1 MRPCFSDV
9 NFTPVSLGGFLATD
23 ISGQDVLL
31 ATPASYFQESVQHF
45 LFCKANSSAPTRLSV
60 LVQANNPSFSK
71 WRCFLQGMKRVSCP
85 GISGHAFWV
94 DNEVSTQGANS
105 KLDSLENDTTCL
117 MTFEGTASG
126 TPASILVDS
135 GASHCFIDAEFAQTH
150 GFAHRPSK
158 SLVTLADGQQ
168 ASTTTKCNVRI
179 RIQGHV
185 SEIDCFVLDMAQ
197 QFDVMFGDMW
207 LRKSKAILDFESQ
220 TCSLY
225 KQGLRRTIRPV
236 GSNQK
241 QTTNSADVH
250 KLLLNAVQLNRL
262 RRQGFQQLL

>member
-1 MRPCFSDV
+1 
-9 NFTPVSLGGFLATD
+9 
-23 ISGQDVLL
+23 
-31 ATPASYFQESVQHF
+31 
-45 LFCKANSSAPTRLSV
+45 
-60 LVQANNPSFSK
+60 
-71 WRCFLQGMKRVSCP
+71 
-85 GISGHAFWV
+85 
-94 DNEVSTQGANS
+94 
-105 KLDSLENDTTCL
+105 

-179 RIQGHV
+179 RVRVRVTHVRIRIQGHV

-197 QFDVMFGDMW
+197 QFDVILGDTW

-225 KQGLRRTIRPV
+225 KQGL
-236 GSNQK
+236 
-241 QTTNSADVH
+241 
-250 KLLLNAVQLNRL
+250 
-262 RRQGFQQLL
+262 

>member
-1 MRPCFSDV
+1 
-9 NFTPVSLGGFLATD
+9 
-23 ISGQDVLL
+23 
-31 ATPASYFQESVQHF
+31 
-45 LFCKANSSAPTRLSV
+45 
-60 LVQANNPSFSK
+60 
-71 WRCFLQGMKRVSCP
+71 
-85 GISGHAFWV
+85 
-94 DNEVSTQGANS
+94 
-105 KLDSLENDTTCL
+105 
-117 MTFEGTASG
+117 
-126 TPASILVDS
+126 
-135 GASHCFIDAEFAQTH
+135 
-150 GFAHRPSK
+150 
-158 SLVTLADGQQ
+158 
-168 ASTTTKCNVRI
+168 
-179 RIQGHV
+179 
-185 SEIDCFVLDMAQ
+185 MAQ